1 MDRSVKNRIGV
12 YLAVVQL
19 LFTTTWTVYVIFLPA
34 LAARVGIP
42 AGDVTLILLL
52 DQAIFVGTD
61 LAMGVAADRVARVV
75 GRLGYFILAVTLVSC
90 AAFLLL
96 PFVAEPD
103 AGAPIFLVFAILW
116 SATSSALRAP
126 PLVLIGKYAA
136 KPAQPLLASLSLFGL
151 GIAGA
156 LAPYLTMALKDWDPR
171 IPFVV
176 SSLTLELAT
185 VGIVWAERR
194 LAAGAAPSA
203 ETPPAPAGPALSRP
217 AVFFFVAAALLGI
230 GFQIHFVFNSA
241 PLYLRFAKPPELAY
255 LMPAFWIGFSLLML
269 PASWATRRVGGLVVM
284 GAGAILGAV
293 AARLGAVADSL
304 GLEVVVQ
311 LLTGGAWGLV
321 LMSATA
327 AALAVGRTGREG
339 KVTGALFAGL
349 ALAAFARIALV
360 AAQLNKDERL
370 QPAYGWTPSVVWAL
384 VGVVLVVFAIRLRK
398 SV

>member
-1 MDRSVKNRIGV
+1 MDRPAPHRIGV

-34 LAARVGIP
+34 LAARVGIA
-42 AGDVTLILLL
+42 AGDVPWILLL

-75 GRLGYFILAVTLVSC
+75 GRLGFFVLAVTLVSC

-96 PFVAEPD
+96 PYVAEPGT
-103 AGAPIFLVFAILW
+103 GATSFLALAVLW

-136 KPAQPLLASLSLFGL
+136 KPTQPLLAALSLVGL

-156 LAPYLTMALKDWDPR
+156 LAPYLTMVLRDWDPR

-185 VGIVWAERR
+185 VGMVWAERR
-194 LAAGAAPSA
+194 LASGAEAEPVAPPS
-203 ETPPAPAGPALSRP
+203 ERAPSRP

-241 PLYLRFAKPPELAY
+241 PLYLRFAKPPELSY
-255 LMPAFWIGFSLLML
+255 LMPAFWIGFSLFML
-269 PASWATRRVGGLVVM
+269 PASWATKRLGGLVVM
-284 GAGAILGAV
+284 AAGAILGAA
-293 AARLGAVADSL
+293 AARLGAAADSL
-304 GLEVVVQ
+304 GLEVVAQ

-327 AALAVGRTGREG
+327 AAIAVGRTGREG

-370 QPAYGWTPSVVWAL
+370 LPAYGWTPTVVWAL
-384 VGVVLVVFAIRLRK
+384 VGIVLVVFAIRLRK
-398 SV
+398 SA

>member
-1 MDRSVKNRIGV
+1 M
-12 YLAVVQL
+12 
-19 LFTTTWTVYVIFLPA
+19 
-34 LAARVGIP
+34 GI
-42 AGDVTLILLL
+42 
-52 DQAIFVGTD
+52 
-61 LAMGVAADRVARVV
+61 AADWVARAV

-96 PFVAEPD
+96 PYVAEPG
-103 AGAPIFLVFAILW
+103 AGAATFLVLAILW

-136 KPAQPLLASLSLFGL
+136 RPTQPLLAALSLFGL

-156 LAPYLTMALKDWDPR
+156 LAPYLTVLLRDWDPR

-194 LAAGAAPSA
+194 LASTAEAPPP
-203 ETPPAPAGPALSRP
+203 EPAPAPAPVPVPVPVLSRP
-217 AVFFFVAAALLGI
+217 AAFFFAAAALLGI

-269 PASWATRRVGGLVVM
+269 PASWATRRLGGLAVM
-284 GAGAILGAV
+284 AAGAILGAG
-293 AARLGAVADSL
+293 AARLGAAADSL
-304 GLEVVVQ
+304 ALEVVAQ
-311 LLTGGAWGLV
+311 LLTGAAWGLV

-370 QPAYGWTPSVVWAL
+370 LPAYGWTPTVVWAL
-384 VGVVLVVFAIRLRK
+384 VGIVLVVFAIRLRK
-398 SV
+398 SA